1 MMRCLLSFLWEG
13 VHLKKQTK
21 NNSHGKDKQPYKSKS
36 SFCLLSWYYSTVAVH
51 NLKVTSNNIILY
63 YSAAQSINSNST
75 AAVQLCQAV
84 WAELGEIIEAR
95 HGWEATQFDP
105 LRQVT
110 TRFDDASQQQ
120 KRSQAQR

>member
-1 MMRCLLSFLWEG
+1 M
-13 VHLKKQTK
+13 
-21 NNSHGKDKQPYKSKS
+21 
-36 SFCLLSWYYSTVAVH
+36 H

-63 YSAAQSINSNST
+63 YSAVHSINSNST

-120 KRSQAQR
+120 KRSQAQNDSDVVLLAVHKTDVTTLRPQLMRLFNF